1 MKEKKG
7 NLKQIGIKITSYLQK
22 LMDRNDLTESQESKV
37 LRVRQISFNFSI
49 IE

>member
-1 MKEKKG
+1 
-7 NLKQIGIKITSYLQK
+7 

-37 LRVRQISFNFSI
+37 LRVRQITSKFSI